1 MAMIN
6 FRLTDSGI
14 LIVQPSGPITSDDFS
29 SIQDQVDP
37 WLESG
42 GKLKGI
48 LIDAPEFPGWKDFA
62 GFRSHLRFVK
72 DHHREIPR
80 VAVVSDDEFLSALPK
95 LARHFV
101 KADFRRYDAGETTEA
116 IRWLESPHEMQRPS
130 IRHSW
135 FPAEKLV
142 WVTIDG
148 KITTEEYKHF
158 ISHIEAILT
167 KYSPV
172 SFLVN
177 FEDIE
182 GIELGALIKDTKF
195 GFTHLKSVKRLALV
209 GDSPWIKRITSFPN
223 PFPIEIKSFDE
234 HQEHQAWEWITGHKV
249 H

>member
-1 MAMIN
+1 MIN

-14 LIVQPSGPITSDDFS
+14 LVVQPSGPITSDDFS
-29 SIQDQVDP
+29 AIQDQVDP
-37 WLESG
+37 WLEGG

-48 LIDAPEFPGWKDFA
+48 LIDAPDFPGWKDFA

-101 KADFRRYDAGETTEA
+101 KADFRRYDAGETAEA
-116 IRWLESPHEMQRPS
+116 ISWLESPLEPQRPS

-135 FPAEKLV
+135 FPAEQLV
-142 WVTIDG
+142 WITVDG
-148 KITTEEYKHF
+148 KVTTEEYGDF
-158 ISHIEAILT
+158 LSQIEAILA
-167 KYSPV
+167 KHSPI

-177 FEDIE
+177 FEDLE
-182 GIELGALIKDTKF
+182 GVEFGALIKDTKF

-209 GDSPWIKRITSFPN
+209 GDSKWIKRLTSLPN
-223 PFPIEIKSFDE
+223 PFSLEIKPFDE
-234 HQEHQAWEWITGHKV
+234 DEENQAWEWITGHTA